1 MNNDM
6 QDLKFTSAGDFLK
19 SQEREDAGPFKNAFE
34 SDVEGVIRREINTYR
49 MRQGV
54 MVKESAT
61 RDYYKSGDYH
71 DSQTIMPIV
80 ER

>member
-19 SQEREDAGPFKNAFE
+19 AQERGDEGPFKNAFE

-49 MRQGV
+49 VKSGI
-54 MVKESAT
+54 MVKESASS
-61 RDYYKSGDYH
+61 DYYKSGDYH
-71 DSQTIMPIV
+71 DSQSTMPIV